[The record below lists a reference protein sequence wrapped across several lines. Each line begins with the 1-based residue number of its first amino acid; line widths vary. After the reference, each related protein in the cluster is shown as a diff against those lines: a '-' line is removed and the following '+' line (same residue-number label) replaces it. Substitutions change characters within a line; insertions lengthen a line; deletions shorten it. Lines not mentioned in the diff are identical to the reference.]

1 MKNFI
6 KIVLGVIVGIGIIN
20 IVIFG
25 FILLLGLMSG
35 GKSKPNVKS
44 NSILTL
50 NLSNEIKERNVEN
63 PLAFLENKNEI
74 QLGLYEIL
82 KNLDNAKQD
91 KNIKGI
97 YLDMSDIPNGQAT
110 IEAIRKKLIEFKTS
124 GKFIYAYGLN
134 YSERAYYLASV
145 ADKILVNPNGMIEF
159 NGLGTRPFFLKNLI
173 DKMGIEAQVFYAG
186 KFKSATEPVRYTK
199 MSEENKMQVKEYLNS
214 FYSHYMNEISKTR
227 GIQYKELDS
236 LSRKGLVQDAN
247 DALKYRLADNL
258 VYYDEF
264 LKILKDKVGE
274 KSEKDLHFIDMEEY
288 DGTRDDDKK
297 SGDKI
302 AVVYAQ
308 GNIADGESDEDGIGG
323 DKYARI
329 FRKLRND
336 DKVKAVVVRVNS
348 GGGSASASD
357 IMWRELKLTKLKKPV
372 VVSMGDVAASGGYYM
387 SCMADRIF
395 AEPNTLTGSIGVFG
409 IIPNMQKFFENKMGV
424 TFDEV
429 ATGEMSNMY
438 STTKPFNE
446 KEKNAMQGFINRIY
460 DQFLQRVAEGRGKTK
475 EQINEIAQ
483 GRVWSGNDALKNG
496 LIDELGGLNDAIKFA
511 AKKSNM
517 NTYQVEAYPKAKN
530 KIEAMLEKISG
541 NEEEKKQA
549 LIKSVL
555 GDSYKYYMSIE
566 EMKKYKGAQTRIP
579 YNIEIY

>member
-25 FILLLGLMSG
+25 FIMLLSLMSG
-35 GKSKPNVKS
+35 GKNKPNVKS

-50 NLSNEIKERNVEN
+50 NLDSEIKERNVEN
-63 PLAFLENKNEI
+63 PLAFLENKNEL

-82 KNLDNAKQD
+82 KNIDNAKQD

-97 YLDMSDIPNGQAT
+97 YLNMSDIPNGQAT

-274 KSEKDLHFIDMEEY
+274 KSEKDLHFIDMEAY

-297 SGDKI
+297 GGDKI

-308 GNIADGESDEDGIGG
+308 GNISDGESDEDGIGG

-409 IIPNMQKFFENKMGV
+409 VIPNMQKFFENKMGI

-438 STTKPFNE
+438 STTKPFSE

-496 LIDELGGLNDAIKFA
+496 LVDELGGLNDAIKFA

-517 NTYQVEAYPKAKN
+517 NIYQVEAYPKAKN
-530 KIEAMLEKISG
+530 KIEAILEKISG
-541 NEEEKKQA
+541 NEEDKKQA

-566 EMKKYKGAQTRIP
+566 EMKNYKGAQTRIP

>member
-25 FILLLGLMSG
+25 FIMLLSLMSG
-35 GKSKPNVKS
+35 GKNKPNVKS

-50 NLSNEIKERNVEN
+50 NLDSEIKERNVEN
-63 PLAFLENKNEI
+63 PLAFLENKNEL

-82 KNLDNAKQD
+82 KNIDNAKQD

-97 YLDMSDIPNGQAT
+97 YLNMSDIPNGQAT

-274 KSEKDLHFIDMEEY
+274 KSEKDLHFIDMEAY

-297 SGDKI
+297 GGDKI

-308 GNIADGESDEDGIGG
+308 GNISDGESDEDGIGG

-409 IIPNMQKFFENKMGV
+409 VIPNMQKFFENKMGI

-438 STTKPFNE
+438 STTKPFSE

-496 LIDELGGLNDAIKFA
+496 LVDELGGLNDAIKFA

-530 KIEAMLEKISG
+530 KIEAILEKISG
-541 NEEEKKQA
+541 NEEDKKQA

-566 EMKKYKGAQTRIP
+566 EMKNYKGAQTRIP